1 MIDGLLSFLAA
12 SPSPFHA
19 AKNLAGKFQQAGF
32 QRLDEANAW
41 SLKSGERY
49 YYTRSDASIVAFNL
63 TDDLVD
69 SGARLVGAHTDSPC
83 LKVKPSPEL
92 NNKGYTRL
100 GIEVYG
106 GALLNPWFDRDLSLA
121 GKVTGINKKGALVS
135 GLVNFERA
143 IAVVPSLAIHLN
155 REANRNKTVNPQLEM
170 NALLSCLKSDFSFR
184 DYLLKQVQQE
194 NPNSEFVRVLDFNLS
209 FYDTQLPAVVGME
222 SEFIASARLDNLLS
236 CYLAAESLLASD
248 FNQTSVLVCNDHE
261 EVGSR
266 SEAGAQG
273 TMLRDLFAR
282 LLPSEPER
290 QQALRHSMMLSVDN
304 AHGIHPNYSDKHD
317 QNHGPLINAGPV
329 IKFDADQSY
338 ATSSETAAFVR
349 WLALSGSD
357 ELPLQSYVTKAD
369 SRCGSTIGPI
379 TASNLGVRTADIG
392 NAQFAMHSCRE
403 LAGVYDAQVLKSLLQ
418 RFYDAKRV
426 TTSHG

>member
-1 MIDGLLSFLAA
+1 
-12 SPSPFHA
+12 
-19 AKNLAGKFQQAGF
+19 
-32 QRLDEANAW
+32 
-41 SLKSGERY
+41 
-49 YYTRSDASIVAFNL
+49 
-63 TDDLVD
+63 
-69 SGARLVGAHTDSPC
+69 
-83 LKVKPSPEL
+83 
-92 NNKGYTRL
+92 
-100 GIEVYG
+100 
-106 GALLNPWFDRDLSLA
+106 
-121 GKVTGINKKGALVS
+121 
-135 GLVNFERA
+135 
-143 IAVVPSLAIHLN
+143 
-155 REANRNKTVNPQLEM
+155 
-170 NALLSCLKSDFSFR
+170 
-184 DYLLKQVQQE
+184 
-194 NPNSEFVRVLDFNLS
+194 
-209 FYDTQLPAVVGME
+209 
-222 SEFIASARLDNLLS
+222 
-236 CYLAAESLLASD
+236 
-248 FNQTSVLVCNDHE
+248 
-261 EVGSR
+261 
-266 SEAGAQG
+266 
-273 TMLRDLFAR
+273 
-282 LLPSEPER
+282 
-290 QQALRHSMMLSVDN
+290 MMLSVDN